1 MGELVNKQ
9 PPARPSDSPAEASS
23 SSTPWK
29 DRWRLLVESAHDYA
43 IFSTD
48 PQRRVDYWSAGAERL
63 FQYKER
69 QILGISADI
78 LFTPDDRQKGAPE
91 QEMAS
96 ALERGRAEDERWHM
110 RLDGSRFFAS
120 GVMSPLRREDGTVL
134 GFVKIARDLTERQIA
149 QERLQAAN
157 DALEQRVR
165 LRTAELDVVNEE
177 LRSANEELRV
187 EMDQRHQA
195 EALRVEAVRRI
206 ETVQEEER
214 RRISREIHDE
224 LGQHLAALMLGLN
237 ALELRPGADKAEI
250 KQLQALTDRIGR
262 EMHALAVQ
270 LRPTA
275 LEDLGLHGAL
285 SSYVDLWSKRT
296 GIAVEMHAAEIAK
309 TRLPPD
315 MELALYRIIQEALT
329 NIMKHAGA
337 KIVSIIVERRRDEV
351 LAIVE
356 DDGKGFKPAD
366 PRSPAGG
373 RLGFLGM
380 NERAAQFGGH
390 VTLESAIGQGT
401 TVYVRIPLKP

>member
-1 MGELVNKQ
+1 VNNESPTQ
-9 PPARPSDSPAEASS
+9 PPPDGNNSS
-23 SSTPWK
+23 ATWK
-29 DRWRLLVESAHDYA
+29 DRWRLLVESAQDFA

-48 PQRRVDYWSAGAERL
+48 PQRRIDYWSAGAERV
-63 FQYKER
+63 FQYQER

-78 LFTPDDRQKGAPE
+78 LFTPEDRRKGAPD
-91 QEMAS
+91 QEMET
-96 ALERGRAEDERWHM
+96 ALQCGRAEDERWHM
-110 RLDGSRFFAS
+110 RFDGSRFFAS
-120 GVMSPLRREDGTVL
+120 GVMSPLRAEDGTLL

-177 LRSANEELRV
+177 LRSANEER
-187 EMDQRHQA
+187 QQT

-237 ALELRPGADKAEI
+237 ALEMQPKSDKTQI
-250 KQLQALTDRIGR
+250 KQLQGLTDRIGR

-285 SSYVDLWSKRT
+285 SSYVELWSKRT
-296 GIAVEMHAAEIAK
+296 GVAVELHAAKIAK
-309 TRLPPD
+309 PRLKPD
-315 MELALYRIIQEALT
+315 LELALYRIIQEALT
-329 NIMKHAGA
+329 NITKHAEA
-337 KIVSIIVERRRDEV
+337 KVVSIIVERRRHEV
-351 LAIVE
+351 LAIIE
-356 DDGKGFKPAD
+356 DDGRGFEPVEA
-366 PRSPAGG
+366 PTTVGG

-390 VTLESAIGQGT
+390 VTLESAVGHGT
-401 TVYVRIPLKP
+401 TVYIRIPLKP